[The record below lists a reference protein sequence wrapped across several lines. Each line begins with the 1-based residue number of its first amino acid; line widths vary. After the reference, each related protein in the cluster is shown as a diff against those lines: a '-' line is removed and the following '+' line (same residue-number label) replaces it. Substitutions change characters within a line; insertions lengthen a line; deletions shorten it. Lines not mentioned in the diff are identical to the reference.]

1 MDRGLLD
8 DPWAREEGEGI
19 ATRTATLIIG
29 GELKLI
35 EIFVEIRKELVPS
48 LADDEAGTV
57 ELLRFNSILTRV
69 SKEGVVLVETSAVR
83 RFSSSSPLG
92 PEPFIGVGIGMET
105 GGERLVR
112 FGAESELGTRVR
124 GSA

>member
-8 DPWAREEGEGI
+8 DPWAREEGDGI
-19 ATRTATLIIG
+19 ATRTATFIIG
-29 GELKLI
+29 GEKLI
-35 EIFVEIRKELVPS
+35 EIFVEIGKELVPL

-112 FGAESELGTRVR
+112 FGVESELGTRVR